1 MIVLRELLVLLAVA
15 GAGAAILPHAWPARR
30 RVAAAVPVGLALVST
45 VELVLLATGLP
56 IAYPVV
62 ALLVTVVL
70 AATVAVRTRSLHSTD
85 ARWAVMLAG
94 TIVVVVAITAAVPIV
109 NVTPDSFRYATVA
122 GLLTMG
128 GSTAGGSGFLFLSRV
143 LALGTVHGLADPALG
158 YLRAVGP
165 IVAISTVV
173 LVGDMVRAGV
183 QSLHPSVVRLVEVG
197 AVLALATNHW
207 YLFNALY
214 LNGHVLFAAW
224 LLLIVMVTLDV
235 VRDPD
240 GEHRLALCV
249 TSVLAVALTVL
260 RPEGALVA
268 VLALAPVVLE
278 RAVPRRW
285 RGTLLAVTGIG
296 VVLWHAAVLLPLFGD
311 GTRSLL
317 LGMSA
322 LGVALLSAPVL
333 LPVADRFRGR
343 RPLVWL
349 HAALW
354 GAVLLGAVRA
364 PGITRSTAIAMIR
377 NVTSDGLWGVSFWM
391 LAGLIVAV
399 LWTRQVPEQRV
410 WVFPLATFLP
420 LSLVLGFVRGGGYRI
435 GSGDSLNRM
444 LVHVLPLAVVTVG
457 LAAGSRAVERRRGTS
472 LVDGDEAEVAVGA

>member
-1 MIVLRELLVLLAVA
+1 VA
-15 GAGAAILPHAWPARR
+15 GAGAAILPQAWSARR

-62 ALLVTVVL
+62 ALLVAVVL

-85 ARWAVMLAG
+85 ARWAAMLAG

-109 NVTPDSFRYATVA
+109 NVTADSFRYATVA

-128 GSTAGGSGFLFLSRV
+128 GSAAGGSGFLFLSRS
-143 LALGTVHGLADPALG
+143 LALGTVHGLADPAVG

-183 QSLHPSVVRLVEVG
+183 QSLHPSVARLAEVG

-207 YLFNALY
+207 FLFHALY
-214 LNGHVLFAAW
+214 LNGHLLFAAW
-224 LLLIVMVTLDV
+224 LLLIMMVTLDV

-240 GEHRLALCV
+240 GEHRLALCA

-260 RPEGALVA
+260 RPEGALV
-268 VLALAPVVLE
+268 VGLALAPVALD

-285 RGTLLAVTGIG
+285 RATLLAVTGIG
-296 VVLWHAAVLLPLFGD
+296 VVLWHTAVLLPLFGD
-311 GTRSLL
+311 DTRSLVEL

-322 LGVALLSAPVL
+322 LGVALLGAPVL
-333 LPVADRFRGR
+333 LPVLDRFRGR

-354 GAVLLGAVRA
+354 GVVLLGAVRS
-364 PGITRSTAIAMIR
+364 PGIMRSSTIATIR

-391 LAGLIVAV
+391 LAGLIAAV
-399 LWTRQVPEQRV
+399 LLTRQVPDQRV
-410 WVFPLATFLP
+410 WVFPLVTFLP

-435 GSGDSLNRM
+435 GAGDSLNRM

-457 LAAGSRAVERRRGTS
+457 LAAGGRAVERRRGTS
-472 LVDGDEAEVAVGA
+472 LVNGDEVEVAVGA